1 MLTANWPKIYWPR
14 KLEVSKDGS
23 IQVKEECEMA
33 LDRKIAYIDLTTG
46 KIEIKSIPLEV
57 RKKFIGGRG
66 LDAYLLYNNAPQGCD
81 PLGPENPLLFSGGLL
96 TATCA
101 SATSRTHIM
110 AKSPLTGLLGSTNM
124 GGFFAPE
131 MACAGFHHLVI
142 TGKAEKPVY
151 LWIHNGQIEIRD
163 AANLWGKTTTE
174 TQWAI
179 REELGDQEIKSAVI
193 GPAGE
198 NLVRYANVMTGIKN
212 AGGRTGMGCVMG
224 SKNLKAVAVRGTLD
238 IKIARPLEALEFNKK
253 FIEQITS
260 AKVNQTQGT
269 LGTPF
274 IWGAT
279 NCWGGVRTRNFQFNQ
294 MENADEIEPEAI
306 DDIAAETMGPHH
318 MTGCFGC
325 QVHCRAQ
332 YKIPSGPYAGKYD
345 EGPEYTSLGA
355 FGSEPDC
362 GSAETV
368 LTANY
373 LSNQYG
379 VDNLE
384 IGSIISWAMELY
396 ELGILTS
403 KETDGLDLR
412 FGNGEALLEM
422 IHGICNRKGW
432 LANTLADGG
441 VPAAEKIGKGAFDY
455 LIQVKGMSN
464 LHSDERGTPGLALNI
479 ATSSRGSDHLRS
491 RPAIDLYHL
500 PVNVLRKIY
509 SSPIPY
515 GGPLSSEH
523 MEYIGKPWQVFWQE
537 NCYMAVDCLGICKYH
552 TVFLGATLPNFED
565 WPQAIYLNTGL
576 EFTPKEIWEVAERC
590 NNIERLFN
598 LREGLTRRDLVKG
611 DMLNHRYFDEP
622 CRRGAPDI
630 IGARIDREKFDTMVD
645 EFYGHH
651 GWDKEGVPTAETLKR
666 LSLENEP
673 THLL

>member
-1 MLTANWPKIYWPR
+1 
-14 KLEVSKDGS
+14 
-23 IQVKEECEMA
+23 MA
-33 LDRKIAYIDLTTG
+33 LDRKIAYIDLSTG
-46 KIEIKSIPLEV
+46 KTEIKPIPLEV

-66 LDAYLLYNNAPQGCD
+66 LDAYLLYNNAPEGCD
-81 PLGPENPLLFSGGLL
+81 PLSPENPLIVSGGFL

-101 SATSRTHIM
+101 SATARTHFM
-110 AKSPLTGLLGSTNM
+110 AKSPLTGLLGSANM

-131 MACAGFHHLVI
+131 LAWAGFHHLVI
-142 TGKAEKPVY
+142 TGKAEKPIY

-163 AANLWGKTTTE
+163 AAKLWGRTTTD

-179 REELGDQEIKSAVI
+179 RDELGDQEVKSAVI
-193 GPAGE
+193 GQAGE

-224 SKNLKAVAVRGTLD
+224 SKNLKAIATRGTMD
-238 IKIARPLEALEFNKK
+238 IKNAHPLEALEFNKK
-253 FIEQITS
+253 FIEQITT
-260 AKVNQTQGT
+260 AKVNKTQGT

-279 NCWGGVRTRNFQFNQ
+279 NSWGGIRTRNFQFNQ

-306 DDIAAETMGPHH
+306 DDIATKTIGPHH

-332 YKIPSGPYAGKYD
+332 YKIPSGPYAGKYG

-355 FGSEPDC
+355 FGGEPDC
-362 GSAETV
+362 KSAETV
-368 LTANY
+368 LTGNH
-373 LSNQYG
+373 LVNQYG

-396 ELGILTS
+396 ELGIITN
-403 KETDGLDLR
+403 KETDGLELR
-412 FGNGEALLEM
+412 FGNDEALLEM
-422 IHGICNRKGW
+422 VHRICTRKGW
-432 LANTLADGG
+432 LGDVLAEGG
-441 VPAAEKIGKGAFDY
+441 IPAAQKIGKNSFDY

-464 LHSDERGTPGLALNI
+464 LHSDERGTPALALNV
-479 ATSSRGSDHLRS
+479 ATASRGSDHLRS

-500 PVNVLRKIY
+500 PESVLRKIY
-509 SSPIPY
+509 GSPVPY
-515 GGPLSSEH
+515 DGPLSSDH
-523 MEYIGKPWQVFWQE
+523 MEYIGKAWEVFWQE

-565 WPQAIYLNTGL
+565 WPKAIYYNTGL
-576 EFTPKEIWEVAERC
+576 EFTPKEIWDVAERC

-598 LREGLTRRDLVKG
+598 LREGLTRNDLVKG
-611 DMLNHRYFDEP
+611 DTLNHRYFDEP

-630 IGARIDREKFDTMVD
+630 IGAKIDRDKFKIMVD
-645 EFYGHH
+645 EFYKHH
-651 GWDKEGVPTAETLKR
+651 GWDNDGVPTAETLKR
-666 LSLENEP
+666 LGLDKEP

>member
-1 MLTANWPKIYWPR
+1 
-14 KLEVSKDGS
+14 
-23 IQVKEECEMA
+23 MA
-33 LDRKIAYIDLTTG
+33 LDRKIAYIDLSTG
-46 KIEIKSIPLEV
+46 KTEIKPIPLEV

-66 LDAYLLYNNAPQGCD
+66 LDAYLLYNNAPEGCD
-81 PLGPENPLLFSGGLL
+81 PLSPENPLIVSGGFL

-101 SATSRTHIM
+101 SATARTHFM
-110 AKSPLTGLLGSTNM
+110 AKSPLTGLLGSANM

-131 MACAGFHHLVI
+131 LAWAGFHHLVI

-163 AANLWGKTTTE
+163 AAKLWGKTTTD

-179 REELGDQEIKSAVI
+179 RDELGDQEVKSAVI
-193 GPAGE
+193 GQAGE

-224 SKNLKAVAVRGTLD
+224 SKNLKAIATRGTMD
-238 IKIARPLEALEFNKK
+238 IKIAHPLEALEFNKK
-253 FIEQITS
+253 FIEQITT
-260 AKVNQTQGT
+260 AKVNKTQGT

-279 NCWGGVRTRNFQFNQ
+279 NSWGGIRTRNFQFNQ

-306 DDIAAETMGPHH
+306 DDIATKTIGPHH

-355 FGSEPDC
+355 FGGEPDC
-362 GSAETV
+362 KSAETV
-368 LTANY
+368 LTGNH
-373 LSNQYG
+373 LVNQYG

-396 ELGILTS
+396 ELGIITN
-403 KETDGLDLR
+403 KETDGLELR
-412 FGNGEALLEM
+412 FGNDEALLEM
-422 IHGICNRKGW
+422 VHRICTRKGW
-432 LANTLADGG
+432 LGDVLAEGG
-441 VPAAEKIGKGAFDY
+441 IPAAQKIGKNSFDY

-464 LHSDERGTPGLALNI
+464 LHSDERGTPALALNV
-479 ATSSRGSDHLRS
+479 ATASRGSDHLRS

-500 PVNVLRKIY
+500 PESVLRKVY
-509 SSPIPY
+509 GSPVPY
-515 GGPLSSEH
+515 DGPLSSDH
-523 MEYIGKPWQVFWQE
+523 MEYIGKAWEVFWQE

-565 WPQAIYLNTGL
+565 WPKAIYYNTGL
-576 EFTPKEIWEVAERC
+576 EFTPKEIWDVAERC

-598 LREGLTRRDLVKG
+598 LREGLTRNDLVKG
-611 DMLNHRYFDEP
+611 DTLNHRYFDEP
-622 CRRGAPDI
+622 CRRGALDI
-630 IGARIDREKFDTMVD
+630 IGAKIDRDKFKIMID
-645 EFYGHH
+645 EFYKHH
-651 GWDKEGVPTAETLKR
+651 GWDNDGVPTAETLKR
-666 LSLENEP
+666 LGLDKEP